1 MSTIL
6 KNDEVKIGEREIDI
20 RELNKANK
28 DQLLFR
34 TNALSASYLKYIAD
48 NLYDIERMML
58 VVLKKMGV
66 EDLSQEFD
74 KLYKELKEDGKQS

>member
-74 KLYKELKEDGKQS
+74 KLSKELKEDGKQS